1 MLDRARYAP
10 ASGLARGGYVL
21 ADPPGGQRPGA
32 IILASGS
39 EVALAVAAY
48 QELSAAGGLVR
59 VVSLPS
65 WALFEEQDQAYRD
78 LVLPPDIAARVA
90 VEQAS
95 ALGWE
100 RWVGTQGTIIAMRS
114 FGASGPGRDVR
125 QRFGFTAAAV
135 AAAVRAA
142 LAVTV

>member
-1 MLDRARYAP
+1 M
-10 ASGLARGGYVL
+10 
-21 ADPPGGQRPGA
+21 
-32 IILASGS
+32 
-39 EVALAVAAY
+39 
-48 QELSAAGGLVR
+48 R

-125 QRFGFTAAAV
+125 QHFGFTAAAV

-142 LAVTV
+142 LVTAGTKAGQPLPNIPAESLA

>member
-1 MLDRARYAP
+1 M
-10 ASGLARGGYVL
+10 
-21 ADPPGGQRPGA
+21 
-32 IILASGS
+32 ASGS

-48 QELSAAGGLVR
+48 EDLSAAGCRVR

-65 WALFEEQDQAYRD
+65 WALFGEQDQAYRD
-78 LVLPPDIAARVA
+78 LVLPPDVTARVA

-100 RWVGTQGTIIAMRS
+100 RWVGARGTIIAMRS

-125 QRFGFTAAAV
+125 AHFGFTAAAV
-135 AAAVRAA
+135 ADAVRAA